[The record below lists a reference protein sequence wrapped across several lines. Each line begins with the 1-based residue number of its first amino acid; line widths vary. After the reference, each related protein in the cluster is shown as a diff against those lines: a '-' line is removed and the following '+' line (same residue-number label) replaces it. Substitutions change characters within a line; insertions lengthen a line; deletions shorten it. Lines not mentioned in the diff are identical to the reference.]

1 MLVSEWLT
9 LLEVVDVVA
18 VRLVPIDCPSEDEE
32 VRDVPWLLLP
42 LGSLL
47 EVVSLVML
55 AAV

>member
-18 VRLVPIDCPSEDEE
+18 VRLVPIDCPSEDKDVGD
-32 VRDVPWLLLP
+32 VRWLLLP

-47 EVVSLVML
+47 EVVSLVIL